1 MAYQIPKCY
10 FMEMKSIP
18 EVQRGIGVFR
28 LWQKDH
34 ASLPEENCHISLKDG
49 SVVISEKSRAIVESS
64 IPTLEL

>member
-34 ASLPEENCHISLKDG
+34 ASLPEGNCHISLKDG
-49 SVVISEKSRAIVESS
+49 LVVISEKGRTIVESS